1 MISVFS
7 RPDLRTQEV
16 VKELGP
22 NERGW
27 TPIENTVGCPHCS
40 ELICG
45 RNWLFHVFQ
54 SLIDPIHHLGHVRAK
69 AWWARDTR
77 SKSRCVELGQSLW
90 QLMRYLRMCWLISR
104 WTVSH
109 STSL

>member
-45 RNWLFHVFQ
+45 RN
-54 SLIDPIHHLGHVRAK
+54 
-69 AWWARDTR
+69 
-77 SKSRCVELGQSLW
+77 
-90 QLMRYLRMCWLISR
+90 
-104 WTVSH
+104 
-109 STSL
+109 